1 MEGPIWSSRCVVDA
15 MLPLPP
21 AVIAFGSATTNEREY
36 RAYAAPTVERLAE
49 ADSLLMRRHGCD
61 SIHQP
66 YNEML
71 AEAAEHDDLEA
82 VVLLHQDVSI
92 EDDLFLPRVRAL
104 LAASD
109 DVAVIGSAGARN
121 VSGLAWWEGSP
132 RGRAQ
137 SPVLVPG
144 GSIDVYS
151 RGNFEVESVDGMLLV
166 LSAWAAREL
175 RFDRSLSGA
184 LDGYDADI
192 CLQARARG
200 RRVVVGDF
208 RVSHYTQRQGFLN
221 HGRWVQADVALRR
234 KWSLGV
240 SDPVPAH
247 L

>member
-1 MEGPIWSSRCVVDA
+1 MSRSRCAFEA
-15 MLPLPP
+15 MLPLPL
-21 AVIAFGSATTNEREY
+21 AVIAFGSATTNEGEY
-36 RAYAAPTVERLAE
+36 RAYAGPTVERLAE
-49 ADSLLMRRHGCD
+49 GDSLLMRRHGYD
-61 SIHQP
+61 SIHEP

-71 AEAAEHDDLEA
+71 AEAAVYDDLEA

-92 EDDLFLPRVRAL
+92 EDDDFLPRVRAL
-104 LAASD
+104 LAAGD
-109 DVAVIGSAGARN
+109 GIAVIGSAGARN

-132 RGRAQ
+132 RGRSE

-175 RFDRSLSGA
+175 HFDRSLSGA

-192 CLQARARG
+192 CFQARARG
-200 RRVVVGDF
+200 RRVVAGDF
-208 RVSHYTQRQGFLN
+208 RVSHYTQKQGFLN
-221 HGRWVQADVALRR
+221 HERWVQADVALRR
-234 KWSLGV
+234 KWGLNT
-240 SDPVPAH
+240 SDPVPVH